1 MSEADVATVRLPARP
16 RRANLFVANG
26 RTLVSRVRAGEP
38 VKPALA
44 RAIDLLGGLGKLV
57 RPGDAIFLKPNCNS
71 PDPLPAATD
80 LGFLRATIE
89 LLQEAGAGQITIGE
103 RCGRA
108 YGFTTRQTLDR
119 LGVLDLARELD
130 VKVACFDEEEWVEV
144 ELGGRYLP
152 RLELPRVAYEADKR
166 IYLPCLKAHRQA
178 RFTMALKVAFGFS
191 NLRGRE
197 FLHAGNLEEKTAE
210 ISLAWQP
217 DLILM
222 DGRKAFVT
230 DGPQS
235 GTLVEPGLI
244 LASGDLVANDVEGV
258 KILQGYNAQNRLDMD
273 PWQLPQIATAVAH
286 GLGVRGADEYQ
297 VVGDAV

>member
-1 MSEADVATVRLPARP
+1 MSEAQVASVRLPAQP
-16 RRANLFVANG
+16 RRANLWTEDG
-26 RTLVSRVRAGEP
+26 RSLVSSVRAGEL

-57 RPGDAIFLKPNCNS
+57 RPGDAILLKPNCNS

-89 LLQEAGAGQITIGE
+89 LLKEAGAGQITIGE
-103 RCGRA
+103 RSGRA
-108 YGFTTRQTLDR
+108 YGFTTRQTLER
-119 LGVLDLARELD
+119 LGVYDLARALD
-130 VKVACFDEEEWVEV
+130 VRVVCFDEEDWVEV

-152 RLELPRVAYEADKR
+152 RIELPRAAYEADKR
-166 IYLPCLKAHRQA
+166 IYLPCLKTHRQA
-178 RFTMALKVAFGFS
+178 RFTLALKVAFGFT
-191 NLRGRE
+191 NLRGRD

-210 ISLAWQP
+210 ITLAWQP

-244 LASGDLVANDVEGV
+244 LASGDLVAIDVEGV
-258 KILQGYNAQNRLDMD
+258 RILQSYHAQNRLVGD
-273 PWQLPQIATAVAH
+273 PWQMPQIATAAAH
-286 GLGVRGADEYQ
+286 GLGARGPEGYK
-297 VVGDAV
+297 VVTG